1 MTDTTLSQLTKY
13 HASDRLAQV
22 REAFALWRR
31 RARER
36 SELAAM
42 NAPDLRD
49 IGISRAQAEFEIRK
63 PFWRA

>member
-1 MTDTTLSQLTKY
+1 MTDATLSQSTKY
-13 HASDRLAQV
+13 HPFDRLTQLRA
-22 REAFALWRR
+22 AFARWRR

-42 NAPDLRD
+42 NAHDLQD

>member
-13 HASDRLAQV
+13 HATDRLARV
-22 REAFALWRR
+22 RAAFALWRR

-42 NAPDLRD
+42 NAHDLRD
-49 IGISRAQAEFEIRK
+49 IGISRAEAEFEIRK

>member
-1 MTDTTLSQLTKY
+1 MTDITLTRLRKY

-22 REAFALWRR
+22 RAAFALWRR

-42 NAPDLRD
+42 NAHDLQD

>member
-1 MTDTTLSQLTKY
+1 MTDATLSRLTKY
-13 HASDRLAQV
+13 HATNRLAQF
-22 REAFALWRR
+22 RAAFSPWRR

-42 NAPDLRD
+42 NAHDLQD

>member
-1 MTDTTLSQLTKY
+1 MTDATLFQLTKY
-13 HASDRLAQV
+13 HSSGRLAQV
-22 REAFALWRR
+22 RAAVALWRR

-42 NAPDLRD
+42 NAHDLQD

>member
-1 MTDTTLSQLTKY
+1 MTDTTLCQLTKY
-13 HASDRLAQV
+13 HATDRLTQV
-22 REAFALWRR
+22 RAAFALWRR

-42 NAPDLRD
+42 NAHDLQD

>member
-13 HASDRLAQV
+13 HASDRLAQF
-22 REAFALWRR
+22 RAAFALWRR

-42 NAPDLRD
+42 NAHDLRD
-49 IGISRAQAEFEIRK
+49 IGISRAEAEFEIRK

>member
-13 HASDRLAQV
+13 HISDRLAQV
-22 REAFALWRR
+22 RAAFALWRR
-31 RARER
+31 RVRER
-36 SELAAM
+36 TELAAM
-42 NAPDLRD
+42 NAHDLHD

>member
-1 MTDTTLSQLTKY
+1 MTDATLSQSIKCHSSGRLT
-13 HASDRLAQV
+13 QV
-22 REAFALWRR
+22 RAAFALWRR

-42 NAPDLRD
+42 NAHDLRD
-49 IGISRAQAEFEIRK
+49 IGISRAEAEFEIRK

>member
-1 MTDTTLSQLTKY
+1 MTDATLSQLTKS
-13 HASDRLAQV
+13 HPSGRLTQFRAAV
-22 REAFALWRR
+22 ARWRR

-42 NAPDLRD
+42 NAHDLRD